1 MKRSAIAVIA
11 IGFVVAGWWATTCFA
26 GPTITV
32 GRNVPAGEQ
41 VPVDKINHSNWSS
54 LLAKHVDTNG
64 YVNYTTWK
72 ASAADQRVLDAYIQH
87 LSAASF
93 PPNATHEARLAFW
106 INAYNAVTVKGILR
120 EYPTTSIRN
129 HTAKVVGYNIWKDL
143 QLLVGGR
150 SYSLEA
156 IEHEVLRKMGEPRIH
171 FAIVCASIG
180 CPRLLNEAYTAD
192 RIDEQLTV
200 NTRAFFADPTKFSAD
215 SRTGTIQVSPIL
227 NWFADDFGSST
238 AAQLKT
244 VAPYV
249 PAQAQPLAS
258 SGQARVKYLD
268 YDWGLNDQTRV
279 RGSGRR

>member
-11 IGFVVAGWWATTCFA
+11 IGFAVAGWWATTCLA

-41 VPVDKINHSNWSS
+41 VPVDKIDHSSWNS
-54 LLAKHVDTNG
+54 LLAKYVDANG
-64 YVNYTTWK
+64 YVDYTTWK
-72 ASAADQRVLDAYIQH
+72 ASAADQQSLDAYIQH

-93 PPNATHEARLAFW
+93 PANATREARLAFW

-129 HTAKVVGYNIWKDL
+129 HTAKLYGYNIWKDL
-143 QLLVGGR
+143 QLIVGGR
-150 SYSLEA
+150 PYSLEA

-192 RIDEQLTV
+192 NLDEQLTV
-200 NTRAFFADPTKFSAD
+200 NAKAFFADRTKFSAD
-215 SRTGTIQVSPIL
+215 ARTGTIQVSPIL
-227 NWFADDFGSST
+227 SWFADDFGSST
-238 AAQLKT
+238 AAQMKT
-244 VAPYV
+244 IAPYV
-249 PAQAQPLAS
+249 PAQAQSLTS
-258 SGQARVKYLD
+258 SGQVRVKYLD
-268 YDWGLNDQTRV
+268 YDWGLNDQTKV
-279 RGSGRR
+279 RGSARR